1 MPVEPLDSYEDFQK
15 AIEGDKTVVVDFWAS
30 WCGPCKAISPIF
42 QQLSEIDDLKVI
54 DFYKVEVDAQTRIA
68 EEMEIRAASLMPT
81 FAVFKDGKKIQEIV
95 GADPR
100 ALMLMLHSLIS

>member
-1 MPVEPLDSYEDFQK
+1 MPVELLDSYEDFQK
-15 AIEGDKTVVVDFWAS
+15 AIEGDKTVVVDFWAA

-54 DFYKVEVDAQTRIA
+54 RFYKVEVDEQTRIA
-68 EEMEIRAASLMPT
+68 EEMEIRAMPT
-81 FAVFKDGKKIQEIV
+81 FAAFKDGKKIQEMV

>member
-1 MPVEPLDSYEDFQK
+1 M
-15 AIEGDKTVVVDFWAS
+15 IKTVVVDFWAS

-68 EEMEIRAASLMPT
+68 EEMEIRAASL
-81 FAVFKDGKKIQEIV
+81 V
-95 GADPR
+95 
-100 ALMLMLHSLIS
+100 

>member
-15 AIEGDKTVVVDFWAS
+15 AIEGDKTVVVDFWAA

-54 DFYKVEVDAQTRIA
+54 SFYKVEVDEQTRIA
-68 EEMEIRAASLMPT
+68 EEMEIRAMPT
-81 FAVFKDGKKIQEIV
+81 FSAFKDGKKIQEMV

>member
-1 MPVEPLDSYEDFQK
+1 MPVQPLDSYEDFRK
-15 AIEGDKTVVVDFWAS
+15 AIEGDKTVVVDFWAA

-42 QQLSEIDDLKVI
+42 EQLSEIDDLKAI
-54 DFYKVEVDAQTRIA
+54 GFYKVEVDEQTRIA
-68 EEMEIRAASLMPT
+68 EEMEIRAMPT

-100 ALMLMLHSLIS
+100 SLMLMLHSSIS

>member
-1 MPVEPLDSYEDFQK
+1 MPVEPINSYDDFQK
-15 AIEGDKTVVVDFWAS
+15 AIKGDKTIVVDFWAS

-42 QQLSEIDDLKVI
+42 QQLSEIDDLDVLG
-54 DFYKVEVDAQTRIA
+54 FYKVDVDAQTRIA
-68 EEMEIRAASLMPT
+68 EEMEIRAMPT

-100 ALMLMLHSLIS
+100 SLMLMLNSVIP

>member
-1 MPVEPLDSYEDFQK
+1 MPLSLALTGLSASSQ
-15 AIEGDKTVVVDFWAS
+15 IEGDKTVVVDFWAS

-68 EEMEIRAASLMPT
+68 EEMEIRAASL
-81 FAVFKDGKKIQEIV
+81 V
-95 GADPR
+95 
-100 ALMLMLHSLIS
+100 

>member
-54 DFYKVEVDAQTRIA
+54 DFYKVEVDEQRRIA
-68 EEMEIRAASLMPT
+68 EEMEIRAMPT
-81 FAVFKDGKKIQEIV
+81 FAVFKDGKKIQEMV
-95 GADPR
+95 GADAR